1 MGDDALCQHC
11 TGGPSSKLG
20 GLFSEASYSFS
31 LRFAEKLGLFVFSL
45 HLVRYAS
52 CKKGATVGN
61 IKKLCNV
68 TSRNNMIYHH
78 CRHSCF
84 PFDRCGWPQ
93 SAFGAALSFRIRL
106 EKYIINNPT
115 QAEYINTSRGTV
127 PVRYN
132 RLMCLP
138 QRF

>member
-11 TGGPSSKLG
+11 TGGPSSKRG

-31 LRFAEKLGLFVFSL
+31 LRFAEKLGPFVFSL

-52 CKKGATVGN
+52 CKKGATSYLN
-61 IKKLCNV
+61 RAPRLICAL
-68 TSRNNMIYHH
+68 
-78 CRHSCF
+78 

-93 SAFGAALSFRIRL
+93 SAFGTALSFRIRL
-106 EKYIINNPT
+106 GKYTINNPT
-115 QAEYINTSRGTV
+115 QAKYINTSRGTV

-132 RLMCLP
+132 RLMCLL